1 MRWPRVDV
9 HRASVDVRSREF
21 ERWQSH
27 LISSR
32 KVLPDANSRWPGG
45 SSTAARPAA
54 SRSWS
59 ESPLAARAE
68 HKRSYTLLSVHSAC
82 RAGLPRFQRQTHLRA
97 AERRQSRRSRG
108 STRLAHPC
116 TATALIV
123 REGNCSRPRHSRAY
137 ANFGDVAAW
146 SGRFCRSSSKALA
159 KRVRHCQTNV
169 MELRRLRG
177 CTEPRMDAKA
187 TFRTPHQVFP

>member
-45 SSTAARPAA
+45 SSPAARPAA

-82 RAGLPRFQRQTHLRA
+82 RAGLPARKRA
-97 AERRQSRRSRG
+97 HMSAANAVRNGGDAADQGWRIRV
-108 STRLAHPC
+108 LPLLFV
-116 TATALIV
+116 TAV
-123 REGNCSRPRHSRAY
+123 REGIVHARGAAALTQILVTWQRGQDD
-137 ANFGDVAAW
+137 FVAP
-146 SGRFCRSSSKALA
+146 
-159 KRVRHCQTNV
+159 VRKLLPW
-169 MELRRLRG
+169 ERDIARL
-177 CTEPRMDAKA
+177 M
-187 TFRTPHQVFP
+187 

>member
-9 HRASVDVRSREF
+9 HRASVDMRSREF

-68 HKRSYTLLSVHSAC
+68 HKRSYTLLSVHSAR
-82 RAGLPRFQRQTHLRA
+82 RAGLPAGRRAHLRA

-123 REGNCSRPRHSRAY
+123 REGNCSRPRRSRAY
-137 ANFGDVAAW
+137 AKFGDVAAC
-146 SGRFCRSSSKALA
+146 SGRFCHSSSKAPA
-159 KRVRHCQTNV
+159 KRARHC
-169 MELRRLRG
+169 
-177 CTEPRMDAKA
+177 
-187 TFRTPHQVFP
+187 